1 MFSLTL
7 HQPNDTAPRWRDSPE
22 PGVVHP
28 YSPFTIKPLVLLR
41 TVPKGQYQG
50 HLTLAFQLLPLLQ
63 PRTNSAQPSK
73 PPSRANVFLFF
84 SLSKD
89 LYTLK
94 QEEKIARSYIM
105 AYNRPYDEDALPRYV
120 MSMRSVKLP
129 LLSPRICYCGSA
141 LQKLPTVREEY
152 HDATQ
157 S

>member
-1 MFSLTL
+1 
-7 HQPNDTAPRWRDSPE
+7 
-22 PGVVHP
+22 
-28 YSPFTIKPLVLLR
+28 
-41 TVPKGQYQG
+41 
-50 HLTLAFQLLPLLQ
+50 LTLAFQLLLLQ

-73 PPSRANVFLFF
+73 TPSRANAFLFS

-94 QEEKIARSYIM
+94 QEEKIYISYNM

-129 LLSPRICYCGSA
+129 LLSPRICHCGSA
-141 LQKLPTVREEY
+141 FQKLPTGREGY